1 MRNIIVFILLFL
13 SAQFAA
19 QPGGGGGLR
28 VLNVYDEHKRPIDVK
43 QLKIKLL
50 KLDSSVG
57 NIIAE
62 RDISSEHNFHV
73 GRDGK
78 KTIALPPSDYFSNT
92 QGLVITYK
100 NKDYRVDFKYI
111 IKSNGAGHVEEI
123 DSLVLFK
130 PYVLRKRT
138 YGGISINRKEYY
150 KFYLLREI
158 ADKYLDW
165 GVTPETYKRLS
176 AIDLMF
182 DASEYAYNYKPKP
195 WMESFKQLYA
205 DYTERNK
212 HNKEEYA
219 DYLKRIDEMISKYG
233 DLEPFAVLKMRF
245 LYEGAYYKEFIS
257 YYEKK
262 PAGYRDF
269 SKEAKQ
275 IYHDLKEYDK
285 GIVLAKE
292 RASEEKGKSERYFRK
307 FDYISYNFDWL
318 FIKSYYK
325 NESIKNELESFVSK
339 IDLDRDNRFYSGI
352 IFKRFEELK
361 RYDSYRGKKKLTD
374 KEKKQKKCMEANLL
388 EVFKEGCIWC
398 NDFEDCL
405 KD

>member
-1 MRNIIVFILLFL
+1 MRIIIVIFLLVSVRL
-13 SAQFAA
+13 WG

-28 VLNVYDEHKRPIDVK
+28 VLNVYDEHKRPIDVE
-43 QLKIKLL
+43 QLKVKLL
-50 KLDSSVG
+50 RLDSIM
-57 NIIAE
+57 NIIDE
-62 RDISSEHNFHV
+62 RDISSERNFYV
-73 GRDGK
+73 GSDGK
-78 KTIALPPSDYFSNT
+78 KMIKLPASNHLSNT
-92 QGLVITYK
+92 KGLVITYK
-100 NKDYRVDFKYI
+100 NKTYRFDFKYI
-111 IKSNGAGHVEEI
+111 IWPNGAGHVEEI

-130 PYVLRKRT
+130 PYILRKRT
-138 YGGISINRKEYY
+138 YDDISINRKEYY
-150 KFYLLREI
+150 KFYLLHEI
-158 ADKYLDW
+158 AYKCLSW

-182 DASEYAYNYKPKP
+182 DAPEYAYNYKPKP
-195 WMESFKQLYA
+195 WMEDFKQLYA
-205 DYTERNK
+205 DYRERRE
-212 HNKEEYA
+212 HSKEEYA

-233 DLEPFAVLKMRF
+233 ELEPFAILKMRF

-262 PAGYRDF
+262 PAGYRVF
-269 SKEAKQ
+269 FKEAKQ

-292 RASEEKGKSERYFRK
+292 RASVEKGKSERYFQE

-325 NESIKNELESFVSK
+325 NKSIKNELESFVSK
-339 IDLDRDNRFYSGI
+339 IDLDKDDRFYSG

-374 KEKKQKKCMEANLL
+374 KEKEQKKCMEANLL
-388 EVFKEGCIWC
+388 EVFKEGCIRC
-398 NDFEDCL
+398 DFEDCF

>member
-50 KLDSSVG
+50 KLDGVA
-57 NIIAE
+57 NIVAE
-62 RDISSEHNFHV
+62 YDVPSEDDFYV

-78 KTIALPPSDYFSNT
+78 KMIALPASNHFSKT

-100 NKDYRVDFKYI
+100 NKTYRIDFENVI
-111 IKSNGAGHVEEI
+111 GMNGGGYVEEI

-130 PYVLRKRT
+130 PYILSKRS
-138 YGGISINRKEYY
+138 YSHPSHDGNEFK
-150 KFYLLREI
+150 KYLLLYDI
-158 ADKYLDW
+158 AKKYLSW
-165 GVTPETYKRLS
+165 GITPESYKHLS

-182 DASEYAYNYKPKP
+182 DAPEYAYNRKPKP
-195 WMESFKQLYA
+195 WMESFKQLNV
-205 DYTERNK
+205 DYGDSNT
-212 HNKEEYA
+212 HSKEEFA
-219 DYLKRIDEMISKYG
+219 HYLKRIDEMISKYG
-233 DLEPFAVLKMRF
+233 DLEPFVVLKMRF
-245 LYEGAYYKEFIS
+245 LYEVAHYKEFIS

-262 PAGYRDF
+262 PAGYRKV
-269 SKEAKQ
+269 SKEAIQ
-275 IYHDLKEYDK
+275 AYCYLKEYDK
-285 GIVLAKE
+285 AIALAKE
-292 RASEEKGKSERYFRK
+292 RASEEKGKYKKYSMEY
-307 FDYISYNFDWL
+307 DYMLYSFDWF

-325 NESIKNELESFVSK
+325 NESIKNELQSFISG
-339 IDLDRDNRFYSGI
+339 IDLDKDNIFHSG

-361 RYDSYRGKKKLTD
+361 RYDSYREKKKLTD
-374 KEKKQKKCMEANLL
+374 KEKEQKESVEANLL

-398 NDFEDCL
+398 YSYF

>member
-19 QPGGGGGLR
+19 QPKGGGGLR
-28 VLNVYDEHKRPIDVK
+28 VLNVYDEHKQPIDVK

-50 KLDSSVG
+50 KLDSITNIVAEYDIPSERNFYVG
-57 NIIAE
+57 
-62 RDISSEHNFHV
+62 S
-73 GRDGK
+73 DGK
-78 KTIALPPSDYFSNT
+78 KMIKLPPSNHFSNT

-100 NKDYRVDFKYI
+100 NKTYRVDLEKI
-111 IKSNGAGHVEEI
+111 LIENGSGYVEKI

-130 PYVLRKRT
+130 PYILNKRS
-138 YGGISINRKEYY
+138 YDNQSLSRKEFNKY
-150 KFYLLREI
+150 YLLLKI
-158 ADKYLDW
+158 AKKYLSW
-165 GVTPETYKRLS
+165 GVTPESYKRLS
-176 AIDLMF
+176 AIDLMY
-182 DASEYAYNYKPKP
+182 DTPKNAHNHKPKP

-212 HNKEEYA
+212 HSKEEYA

-233 DLEPFAVLKMRF
+233 DLEPFVVLKMHF
-245 LYEGAYYKEFIS
+245 LHEGAHYKEFIS

-262 PAGYRDF
+262 PTGYREV
-269 SKEAKQ
+269 SKEAIQ
-275 IYHDLKEYDK
+275 AYCYLKEYDK
-285 GIVLAKE
+285 AIALAKE
-292 RASEEKGKSERYFRK
+292 RASEEKEKYK
-307 FDYISYNFDWL
+307 KYILYNFYWL

-339 IDLDRDNRFYSGI
+339 IDLDRDDGFYSG

-361 RYDSYRGKKKLTD
+361 RYDSYREKKKLTD
-374 KEKKQKKCMEANLL
+374 KEKEQKESVKANLL

-398 NDFEDCL
+398 YSYF

>member
-1 MRNIIVFILLFL
+1 MRVIIVIFLLVSVRL
-13 SAQFAA
+13 WG

-28 VLNVYDEHKRPIDVK
+28 VLNVYNEHKRPIDVE
-43 QLKIKLL
+43 QLKVKLL
-50 KLDSSVG
+50 RLDSIM
-57 NIIAE
+57 NIIDE
-62 RDISSEHNFHV
+62 RDIFSERNFYV
-73 GRDGK
+73 GSDGK
-78 KTIALPPSDYFSNT
+78 KMIKLPASNHLSNT
-92 QGLVITYK
+92 KGLVITYK
-100 NKDYRVDFKYI
+100 NKTYRFDFKYI
-111 IKSNGAGHVEEI
+111 IWPNGAGHVEEI

-130 PYVLRKRT
+130 PYILRKRT
-138 YGGISINRKEYY
+138 YDDISINRKEYY
-150 KFYLLREI
+150 KFYLLHEI
-158 ADKYLDW
+158 AYKCLSW

-182 DASEYAYNYKPKP
+182 DAPEYAYNYKPKP
-195 WMESFKQLYA
+195 WMEDFKQLYA
-205 DYTERNK
+205 DYRERRE
-212 HNKEEYA
+212 HSKEEYA

-233 DLEPFAVLKMRF
+233 ELEPFAILKMRF
-245 LYEGAYYKEFIS
+245 LYEGAHYKEFIS

-262 PAGYRDF
+262 PAGYRF
-269 SKEAKQ
+269 FFKEAKQ

-292 RASEEKGKSERYFRK
+292 RASVEKGKSERYFQE

-325 NESIKNELESFVSK
+325 NKSIKNELESFVSK
-339 IDLDRDNRFYSGI
+339 IDLDKDDRFYSG

-374 KEKKQKKCMEANLL
+374 KEKEQKKCMEANLL
-388 EVFKEGCIWC
+388 EVFKEGCIRC
-398 NDFEDCL
+398 DFEDCL

>member
-1 MRNIIVFILLFL
+1 MRIIIVIFLLVSVRL
-13 SAQFAA
+13 WG

-28 VLNVYDEHKRPIDVK
+28 VLNVYDEHKRPIDVE
-43 QLKIKLL
+43 QLKVKLL
-50 KLDSSVG
+50 RLDSIM
-57 NIIAE
+57 NIIDE
-62 RDISSEHNFHV
+62 RDISSERNFYV
-73 GRDGK
+73 GSDGK
-78 KTIALPPSDYFSNT
+78 KMIKLPASNHLSNT
-92 QGLVITYK
+92 KGLVITYK
-100 NKDYRVDFKYI
+100 NKTYRFDFKYI
-111 IKSNGAGHVEEI
+111 IWPNGAGHVEEI

-130 PYVLRKRT
+130 PYILRKRT
-138 YGGISINRKEYY
+138 YDDISINRKEYY
-150 KFYLLREI
+150 KFYLLHEI
-158 ADKYLDW
+158 AYKCLSW

-182 DASEYAYNYKPKP
+182 DAPEYAYNYKPKP
-195 WMESFKQLYA
+195 WMEDFKQLYA
-205 DYTERNK
+205 DYSERRE
-212 HNKEEYA
+212 HSKEEYA

-233 DLEPFAVLKMRF
+233 ELEPFAILKMRF
-245 LYEGAYYKEFIS
+245 LYEGAHYKEFIS

-262 PAGYRDF
+262 PAGYRVF
-269 SKEAKQ
+269 FKEAKQ

-292 RASEEKGKSERYFRK
+292 RASVEKGKSERYFQE

-325 NESIKNELESFVSK
+325 NKSIKNELESFVSK
-339 IDLDRDNRFYSGI
+339 IDLDKDDRFYSG

-374 KEKKQKKCMEANLL
+374 KEKEQKKCMEANLL
-388 EVFKEGCIWC
+388 EVFKEGCIRC
-398 NDFEDCL
+398 DFEDCF